1 MGIVRISGSKR
12 KVSKKSRKSRRT
24 RRRKSRRTRRRK
36 SRRTRRRKSRGGSSH
51 PHTDDTDDTYDANDA
66 LAAAEAAG
74 AAAARAGAAVRASEA
89 AEAAAH
95 AIDIVEAENLVVATA
110 QAVVAAEAA
119 AGGRSGSERVEFL
132 AVSRQRLFLALVELG
147 LLREQAQARDAATS
161 TGGAV
166 EVISLVSDDEDDV
179 MPFDRMDG

>member
-1 MGIVRISGSKR
+1 MIG
-12 KVSKKSRKSRRT
+12 
-24 RRRKSRRTRRRK
+24 
-36 SRRTRRRKSRGGSSH
+36 GGSPPFVPDDEDQQSQTSSERWTIIGEDDRDVND
-51 PHTDDTDDTYDANDA
+51 PVASETDTDDSYDVNDA

-74 AAAARAGAAVRASEA
+74 AAASRAGAAVRASEA

-132 AVSRQRLFLALVELG
+132 AVSRQRLFRALVELG

-166 EVISLVSDDEDDV
+166 EVISPIVLA
-179 MPFDRMDG
+179 RR